1 MYTLMSNTAQVRIS
15 LYDIPNRPTIFYSS
29 PMNWVCEKDILV
41 GSRKLWIFKRQST
54 GRNVVGDR
62 FISDRNLGVVSH

>member
-41 GSRKLWIFKRQST
+41 GSRKQS
-54 GRNVVGDR
+54 GYS
-62 FISDRNLGVVSH
+62 SDKVLAETLGETALEAIEILV

>member
-29 PMNWVCEKDILV
+29 PMDWVCEKDILV
-41 GSRKLWIFKRQST
+41 GSRKHGYSSDKVLAETLWET
-54 GRNVVGDR
+54 A
-62 FISDRNLGVVSH
+62 L